1 MSKRRV
7 IIIGGGF
14 GGVTVAQHLERKL
27 SSEIEIVLISSEN
40 HFVFTPMLAE
50 AVGRSISPDHV
61 VVVGRQMVRRTIW
74 LTAQVTDI
82 DLQSKQVSYRGAGG
96 ESALLTYDHLVLACG
111 SVVNMNMVP
120 GLAAYAYPLK
130 TLGDAIY
137 LGNDLIMRAEEAAVE
152 TDPVRRRRL
161 LTVVIIGGGFSGVE
175 VAGEIAEV
183 AEETRRFYPTLK
195 DERPRI
201 ILLQRG
207 DYLIPELNAPSL
219 STFACDKLRQAGVD
233 VRLNL
238 SAQEITAAG
247 VRLTSGELIEAA
259 TVVSTVGTAPNP
271 LIEKLGLPLE
281 RGSLGTNPDM
291 SVKGTD
297 NLWAVGD
304 CAIIPNAYDKRPSPP
319 TAQFALRQAKQLA
332 ANLLRTFRGQPTKP
346 FSFKVLGMLASLGNR
361 RAVAEI
367 LGIRISGFIAWVLWR
382 GIYLSKLPSFARKL
396 EVVVDWTWKALFPP
410 NIVQLPLSRTGS
422 VGRARFAP
430 DEFIFHQGDPANSLF
445 VIQSGTA
452 GVYLDETSS
461 PVAVLKPGDHFGAES
476 LTPDGQGPHRFSVK
490 AETPLD
496 LITLRRDDFERL
508 AQSDAKLRK
517 GLRSASAALKGYE
530 GLMARVKENPILASV
545 KVADVMTSPAETLL
559 THSTLAEVIERFDGG
574 RPSYP
579 VVDDSGRL
587 QGYCGR
593 AELFAAL
600 RELPSP
606 EKPVS
611 DFMRQDPPVIA
622 ADQSIVD
629 AAVIMLR
636 EEIEMLP
643 VVSSYGGGRVVGV
656 VSPLDVI
663 QKAVG
668 LFPRDSTLATA

>member
-1 MSKRRV
+1 
-7 IIIGGGF
+7 
-14 GGVTVAQHLERKL
+14 
-27 SSEIEIVLISSEN
+27 
-40 HFVFTPMLAE
+40 
-50 AVGRSISPDHV
+50 
-61 VVVGRQMVRRTIW
+61 MVRRTTW
-74 LTAQVTDI
+74 LTAQVTGI
-82 DLQSKQVSYRGAGG
+82 DLQNNLVSYVGAGG
-96 ESALLTYDHLVLACG
+96 ESASLTYDHLVLACG
-111 SVVNMNMVP
+111 SVVNMNLVP

-152 TDPVRRRRL
+152 TDSLRRRRL

-195 DERPRI
+195 DEPGHI

-207 DYLIPELNAPSL
+207 DYLIPEFNAPSL
-219 STFACDKLRQAGVD
+219 STFACEKLRKAGVD
-233 VRLNL
+233 VRLNS

-271 LIEKLGLPLE
+271 LIEKLGLALE
-281 RGSLGTNPDM
+281 RGRLVTSPDM
-291 SVKGTD
+291 SVKGTE
-297 NLWAVGD
+297 NVWAVGD
-304 CAIIPNAYDKRPSPP
+304 CAIIPNAYDKKPSPP
-319 TAQFALRQAKQLA
+319 TAQFAMRQAKQLA
-332 ANLLRTFRGQPTKP
+332 ANLLRSFRGQSTKP

-361 RAVAEI
+361 NAVAEI

-422 VGRARFAP
+422 VGLAHYASG
-430 DEFIFHQGDPANSLF
+430 DFIFHKGDPADSLF

-452 GVYLDETSS
+452 GVYMDQTSN
-461 PVAVLKPGDHFGAES
+461 PVAVLKPGEHFGQES
-476 LTPDGQGPHRFSVK
+476 LGPNGQGSHRVSVK
-490 AETPLD
+490 AETALD

-508 AQSDAKLRK
+508 AQSDATLRK
-517 GLRSASAALKGYE
+517 RLRSASATLKGYE
-530 GLMARVKENPILASV
+530 GLMARVKENPVIASV
-545 KVADVMTSPAETLL
+545 KVAEVMNSPAETLL
-559 THSTLAEVIERFDGG
+559 MNSTLAEAIGRFDGG
-574 RPSYP
+574 KPSYP
-579 VVDDSGRL
+579 VVDESGRL

-600 RELPSP
+600 RELPSLETP
-606 EKPVS
+606 IS
-611 DFMRQDPPVIA
+611 DFMRKDPPVIS
-622 ADQSIVD
+622 ADQSIID

-636 EEIEMLP
+636 EEIEMLA
-643 VVSSYGGGRVVGV
+643 VVSSDGGVIGV

-663 QKAVG
+663 RKANAP
-668 LFPRDSTLATA
+668 LSRDSTLAIAQGNVRKQTH

>member
-14 GGVTVAQHLERKL
+14 GGVTVAQHLERRL
-27 SSEIEIVLISSEN
+27 PSEIEVVLISSEN

-61 VVVGRQMVRRTIW
+61 VVVGRQMVRRTTW

-82 DLQSKQVSYRGAGG
+82 DFENHLVSYRGAGG
-96 ESALLTYDHLVLACG
+96 ESAALTYDHLVLACG

-137 LGNDLIMRAEEAAVE
+137 LGNDLITRAEEAAVE
-152 TDPVRRRRL
+152 TDSLRRRRL

-183 AEETRRFYPTLK
+183 AEATRRFYPTLK
-195 DERPRI
+195 GVRPRI
-201 ILLQRG
+201 LLLQRG
-207 DYLIPELNAPSL
+207 EYLIPELNAPSL
-219 STFACDKLRQAGVD
+219 STFACDKLRKAGVE
-233 VRLNL
+233 VRLNS

-259 TVVSTVGTAPNP
+259 TVVSTVGTSPNP
-271 LIEKLGLPLE
+271 LIEKLGLALE
-281 RGSLGTNPDM
+281 RGRLVTNPDM
-291 SVKGTD
+291 SVKGAD
-297 NLWAVGD
+297 NVWAVGD
-304 CAIIPNAYDKRPSPP
+304 CAIIPNAYDNKPSPP
-319 TAQFALRQAKQLA
+319 TAQFAMRQAKQLA

-382 GIYLSKLPSFARKL
+382 GIYLSKLPSIARKL

-422 VGRARFAP
+422 VGLARYAAG
-430 DEFIFHQGDPANSLF
+430 EFIFHKGDQADSLF
-445 VIQSGTA
+445 VIQAGTA
-452 GVYLDETSS
+452 AVYVDETSS
-461 PVAVLKPGDHFGAES
+461 PVAVLKPGAHFGQEA
-476 LTPDGQGPHRFSVK
+476 LGPDGQGPHLFSVK
-490 AETPLD
+490 AETALD

-508 AQSDAKLRK
+508 AQSDARLRK
-517 GLRSASAALKGYE
+517 GLQSASAALKGYE
-530 GLMARVKENPILASV
+530 GLMALVKDNPVLAAI
-545 KVADVMTSPAETLL
+545 KVAEVMTSPAETLSVN
-559 THSTLAEVIERFDGG
+559 STLAEVIGRFDGG
-574 RPSYP
+574 HPSYP
-579 VVDDSGRL
+579 VVDDSGQL
-587 QGYCGR
+587 KGYCGR
-593 AELFAAL
+593 AELFGVL
-600 RELPSP
+600 RELPP
-606 EKPVS
+606 LDTPIS
-611 DFMRQDPPVIA
+611 DFMRKDPPVISE
-622 ADQSIVD
+622 DQSLID

-643 VVSSYGGGRVVGV
+643 VVSSYGGSQVIGV

-663 QKAVG
+663 QKAVE
-668 LFPRDSTLATA
+668 LLPRDSSLATA